1 ITVPFSNARL
11 AQLYP
16 THADYYCKMK
26 AATQRSLAEGF
37 LLPEEADELMGRAAA
52 AKNRWRDAG
61 TPDC

>member
-1 ITVPFSNARL
+1 
-11 AQLYP
+11 
-16 THADYYCKMK
+16 MK

-37 LLPEEADELMGRAAA
+37 LLPEDADELMGRAAA